1 MEITGKMR
9 TMHRSISAKAEAV
22 AFLEDMG
29 FSDQAVLNPGA
40 HREMTAFSV
49 AAREGRLAVCQWLAS
64 AGARADAR
72 RANAIGETPLSW
84 AVTFGHGPVVTW
96 LVEECGA
103 FEDALRADC
112 LGNTCFH
119 VAALEGHLSILRYLF
134 EKDQEEGSRGDIN
147 TDASGATAAG
157 EGRRPPTPQ
166 RTARATAACAE
177 GKEEPEGKD
186 EEKELLGD
194 GGFGCGLRWRKHAEG
209 RGPVA
214 GPAATTEHSA
224 RHHAKAAADA
234 ATPELCRANHRGA
247 TPFSLALG
255 AGHVEN
261 GVAHFLAVHGALNA
275 PLPPPPRTTPLTM
288 RTGRAEDDA
297 AEPKSSTS
305 SGSGSGSRL
314 IAGAGQ
320 YQQEQELRQQRGA
333 IDDHDFAASALA
345 EETEEAKEAKS
356 GRSRGGTRTGVG
368 GDDDGDDDEDDDG
381 ERRRMRRAGEEEM
394 GCGTNRAD
402 GDDNDGCCVHWHVSR
417 NLLKFQTKHCRQHRA
432 TLRRQVRG
440 DLDAHKIFLAT
451 FLVGCKGK
459 STTTTSAS
467 TVATVAVRGNQ
478 SWNVGGSSGGSS
490 SKQPQSRLN
499 WLGRLDD
506 ATGAF
511 FRRSIA
517 DFAGILY
524 GRRLRNARELHRHLT
539 SSWAYGSSG

>member
-1 MEITGKMR
+1 MRDRVLLDQIGRSHENKKKMEITGKMR

-177 GKEEPEGKD
+177 RKEEPEGKD

-305 SGSGSGSRL
+305 
-314 IAGAGQ
+314 
-320 YQQEQELRQQRGA
+320 
-333 IDDHDFAASALA
+333 
-345 EETEEAKEAKS
+345 
-356 GRSRGGTRTGVG
+356 RSRSCGNS
-368 GDDDGDDDEDDDG
+368 
-381 ERRRMRRAGEEEM
+381 AGP
-394 GCGTNRAD
+394 
-402 GDDNDGCCVHWHVSR
+402 
-417 NLLKFQTKHCRQHRA
+417 
-432 TLRRQVRG
+432 
-440 DLDAHKIFLAT
+440 
-451 FLVGCKGK
+451 
-459 STTTTSAS
+459 STTTTSRRRRWQRRRRRRRRRRAAGAGEGRVQALVV
-467 TVATVAVRGNQ
+467 TTTGMTMRTTTENEDGCAEPEKRKWGAVQIVPTAMTTTAAAFTGT
-478 SWNVGGSSGGSS
+478 
-490 SKQPQSRLN
+490 SRE
-499 WLGRLDD
+499 
-506 ATGAF
+506 
-511 FRRSIA
+511 I
-517 DFAGILY
+517 Y
-524 GRRLRNARELHRHLT
+524 
-539 SSWAYGSSG
+539 